1 MEDQKNKY
9 TLSMSVLYRD
19 FEDGHIICDITD
31 GKPSTRI
38 TEDYKGEKV
47 VTRVPAPKRKGARI
61 KIEDNN
67 TQLLDKIKGLPRRR
81 TVWITFQTTNSL
93 GNDVEDMTITNLLT
107 KDEYMAVYKPYKE
120 IEKKMMEENI
130 KRNRNV
136 KWLEN

>member
-1 MEDQKNKY
+1 MENKKNKHK
-9 TLSMSVLYRD
+9 LPMAVLYRGL
-19 FEDGHIICDITD
+19 EEGNIICDITD
-31 GKPSTRI
+31 GKPTTRSTNKI
-38 TEDYKGEKV
+38 

-81 TVWITFQTTNSL
+81 TVWITFQATSSV

-107 KDEYMAVYKPYKE
+107 KNEYMAIYKPYKE

-136 KWLEN
+136 KWLGN